1 MTKRYGDTV
10 ANDAISLDV
19 VAGIMAVLGE
29 NGAGKSMLMKVIYG
43 VVRPDEGRIAVD
55 GQHTH
60 IESPA
65 HARALGIA
73 MVFQHFVLFE
83 TLTVAEN
90 VALGVAP
97 APLAEISAQLR
108 ELAARYSLQVDPTQ
122 RVHDLSVG
130 ERQRVE
136 ILRR

>member
-1 MTKRYGDTV
+1 MTARLSLHGVTKRYGDTV

-19 VAGIMAVLGE
+19 AAGEILAVLGE
-29 NGAGKSMLMKVIYG
+29 NGAGKSTLMKIIYG
-43 VVRPDEGRIAVD
+43 VVRPDEGRIEVD

-90 VALGVAP
+90 VALGLAP
-97 APLAEISAQLR
+97 APLAEISAR
-108 ELAARYSLQVDPTQ
+108 LART
-122 RVHDLSVG
+122 G
-130 ERQRVE
+130 
-136 ILRR
+136 